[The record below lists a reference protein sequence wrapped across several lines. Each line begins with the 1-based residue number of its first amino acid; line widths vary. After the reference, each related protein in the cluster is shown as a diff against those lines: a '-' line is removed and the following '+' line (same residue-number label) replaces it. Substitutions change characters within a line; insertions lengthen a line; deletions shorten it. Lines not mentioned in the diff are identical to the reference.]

1 MSSVGSRRPRS
12 ARSATRAG
20 LTVLAAVVALLF
32 LLPFWWLVVS
42 AVRPESEIFAFLSPL
57 SIYVLV
63 PKTLSFESF
72 AVLLEGQ
79 LGRTVFN
86 SIFVAF
92 LTVAFGLVI
101 NAAAA
106 FALSVLR
113 FPFRS
118 LIFAVVVVSFMIPF
132 DAIAIPLSQT
142 FREWGLQNTY
152 AGLVLPALGNGFAI
166 FVLRQFF
173 LGIPVEL
180 REAARVD
187 GASWWTIFWRIYVP
201 LTKPALIGAG
211 LMLFLS
217 QWHAYL
223 WPLLVVTEPSMQ
235 IAPVALAQ
243 YIGQFK
249 FTFGP
254 MYAGSAVV
262 SLIPAA
268 LLLVFQPY
276 FVRSIASQGL
286 KG

>member
-1 MSSVGSRRPRS
+1 VSILKFRRLKLGGL
-12 ARSATRAG
+12 ATGAA
-20 LTVLAAVVALLF
+20 LTILAAAVALLF
-32 LLPFWWLVVS
+32 LLPFLWMVS
-42 AVRPESEIFAFLSPL
+42 SSVRPESEIFAFLSPL

-63 PKTLSFESF
+63 PKTFTLQSY
-72 AVLLEGQ
+72 AQLLDGQ

-92 LTVAFGLVI
+92 LTVVFGLVI
-101 NAAAA
+101 NATAA

-113 FPFRS
+113 FAFRS
-118 LIFAVVVVSFMIPF
+118 ALFAIVVVSFMIPF
-132 DAIAIPLSQT
+132 DAIAIPLSQS
-142 FREWGLQNTY
+142 FRDWGLQNTY
-152 AGLVLPALGNGFAI
+152 ASLVLPALGNGFAI

-173 LGIPVEL
+173 LGVPTEL

-187 GASWWTIFWRIYVP
+187 GAGWWTIFWRIYVP

-235 IAPVALAQ
+235 LAPVALAQ
-243 YIGQFK
+243 YIGQFE

-254 MYAGSAVV
+254 MYAGSTIV
-262 SLIPAA
+262 SLIPAVI
-268 LLLVFQPY
+268 LLVFQPY